1 LHGDRE
7 VITITMKKRIFAALI
22 VGVVLTELLSAV
34 LPASLNRYYID
45 VLVGSF
51 AASLIGGRVIMG
63 VVIAAYVVAWKVAG
77 LFFMTNQYGAKEVG
91 SNLHTFLF
99 DYAIV
104 FILGV
109 VFGWAGASLSRYI
122 SQQKKA
128 AM

>member
-1 LHGDRE
+1 LYGDRE
-7 VITITMKKRIFAALI
+7 GVTITMKKRIFAALI
-22 VGVVLTELLSAV
+22 VGVVLAELLSAA

-63 VVIAAYVVAWKVAG
+63 VVIAAYVVSWKVAG
-77 LFFMTNQYGAKEVG
+77 LFFMANHYGTKEVG
-91 SNLHTFLF
+91 PNLQTFLF

-122 SQQKKA
+122 SRQKKTVV
-128 AM
+128 